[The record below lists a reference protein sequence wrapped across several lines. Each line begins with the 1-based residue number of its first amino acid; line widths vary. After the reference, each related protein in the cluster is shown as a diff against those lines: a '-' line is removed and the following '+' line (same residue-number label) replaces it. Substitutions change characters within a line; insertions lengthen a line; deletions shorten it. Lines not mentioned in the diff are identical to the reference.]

1 LSDSGFRCGSFGP
14 FTSLLDLL
22 EAVSASLPFKLRF
35 DLPPINRV
43 IQEEGS
49 QPSPNAVL
57 FRKLALSHADSLT
70 SNPPRASFASSSSDT
85 APPIVMRLRSR
96 LSGPLY
102 DVKSAALDR
111 QKSFGSFLELLV
123 LSKIRRQLSGVAA
136 VHYDSLDE
144 EEGQVDGPF
153 VGVEPNLDDD
163 DSVEDS
169 CADDFGGSNHF
180 AVASW
185 IMGPLLSW
193 CRSQEVRTLVEV
205 SPGLKQLAESVAQT
219 STSMKDASEQSIE
232 MTLNEEA
239 VTRDGGDAAL
249 RRMIQR
255 GSGVEF
261 STLRLVDGGE
271 CTMVVLFSRT
281 QAIKWLLSS
290 GMEQEEEDAR
300 LRLEQMEKQRIIE
313 PVDLSRLPI
322 KQKSDGKNIGVR
334 YRFVDPWEVEALS
347 NRDGETKSA
356 SLGRERYV
364 AFSFGRVALSCE
376 STFRSL
382 AGLPLLELWTSAKG
396 GVVLTRALA
405 TIYPP
410 WERAAGGDLQVQR
423 GIVTEPDPFTNS
435 IRQHLYRNALFR
447 RLELPQRFVALV
459 QVELLDLKNLS
470 SPSGTVS
477 LTVYALLRLKRRG
490 SNAALSNKTRTL
502 DTALTQPVRLS
513 KQSAVGPHAPASWG
527 SVVRFR
533 FPLPE
538 GVSVEGESF
547 DTDREVLFKGP
558 PSVLQVSVY
567 EKKLLVDH
575 ALGSADINT
584 DGLWAGGQLEE
595 WVPLRSEKSSIHWFA
610 RIRLTLRYELMCTI
624 ASRDTKD
631 LSTVAPSV
639 GLARI
644 EALSRSG
651 GVSHE
656 DHKRSMSSPDLLGE
670 WKSMLESL

>member
-1 LSDSGFRCGSFGP
+1 MSDSGFRCGSFGP

-70 SNPPRASFASSSSDT
+70 SNPPRAPPVTSKDT
-85 APPIVMRLRSR
+85 TTPIPMRLRSR
-96 LSGPLY
+96 LLGGPSC
-102 DVKSAALDR
+102 DIKSVALDR

-123 LSKIRRQLSGVAA
+123 LSKIRRQLSSIAS

-144 EEGQVDGPF
+144 EGQVDRPF
-153 VGVEPNLDDD
+153 VNEPNLDD

-169 CADDFGGSNHF
+169 FANDIGGSSHF
-180 AVASW
+180 AIASC

-193 CRSQEVRTLVEV
+193 CRSLEVRALVDV
-205 SPGLKQLAESVAQT
+205 SPSLNQISESLAQT

-232 MTLNEEA
+232 MTLHEET

-271 CTMVVLFSRT
+271 CTMVVLFSRNE
-281 QAIKWLLSS
+281 AIQWLLSS
-290 GMEQEEEDAR
+290 GLEQEEEDA
-300 LRLEQMEKQRIIE
+300 LIQLDQMEKHRVIE
-313 PVDLSRLPI
+313 PVDLSRLPL
-322 KQKSDGKNIGVR
+322 KQKSDGKNVGVR

-364 AFSFGRVALSCE
+364 GFSFGRVALSCE

-382 AGLPLLELWTSAKG
+382 GGLPLMELWTSAKG

-410 WERAAGGDLQVQR
+410 WERADGGDLQVLS

-435 IRQHLYRNALFR
+435 VRQHLYRNALFR

-490 SNAALSNKTRTL
+490 SNAVLSNKTRTL

-513 KQSAVGPHAPASWG
+513 KQSAVGPNAPASWG

-547 DTDREVLFKGP
+547 DSDREVLFKGP

-575 ALGSADINT
+575 ALGTADINT

-610 RIRLTLRYELMCTI
+610 RIRLTLRYELMCT
-624 ASRDTKD
+624 ASSGDTKD

-644 EALSRSG
+644 DALSRSG

-656 DHKRSMSSPDLLGE
+656 DHKRSISSPDLLGY
-670 WKSMLESL
+670 LESMVY